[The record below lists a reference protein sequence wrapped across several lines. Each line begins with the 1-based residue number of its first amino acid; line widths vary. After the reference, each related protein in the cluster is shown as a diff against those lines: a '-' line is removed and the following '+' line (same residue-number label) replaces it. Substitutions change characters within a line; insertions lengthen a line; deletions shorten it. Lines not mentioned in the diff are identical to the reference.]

1 MIRKLLFLSQI
12 LNARELGSKNDP
24 SDARFDGLF
33 QKTLA
38 FEEIELSEDDLIW
51 AEKTYG
57 YGDKTGAFYS
67 PKNIPE
73 EFFLLGDKLCRYGS
87 DDCKNLISVK
97 DISSRGWN
105 NENALI
111 KPTHAFL
118 QWQDANQLNEVAVS
132 VFVLEAERGYQCVGD
147 VAVKGKYSELPAEI
161 MNRYRCV
168 KNGYL
173 EHIPLGRYFQFLFIM
188 AQK

>member
-1 MIRKLLFLSQI
+1 MAKIYHWSRS
-12 LNARELGSKNDP
+12 
-24 SDARFDGLF
+24 
-33 QKTLA
+33 
-38 FEEIELSEDDLIW
+38 LI
-51 AEKTYG
+51 A
-57 YGDKTGAFYS
+57 
-67 PKNIPE
+67 
-73 EFFLLGDKLCRYGS
+73 
-87 DDCKNLISVK
+87 VK

-118 QWQDANQLNEVAVS
+118 QWQDANHDLITNQANEVAVS

-147 VAVKGKYSELPAEI
+147 VAVKGEYSELPAEI

-168 KNGYL
+168 KSGYL
-173 EHIPLGRYFQFLFIM
+173 EHIPLGRLVNISFFDNM

>member
-12 LNARELGSKNDP
+12 LNARELGSKKDP
-24 SDARFDGLF
+24 SDERFDGLF

-57 YGDKTGAFYS
+57 YGDGTGAFYS

-87 DDCKNLISVK
+87 DDCKNLIAIK

-118 QWQDANQLNEVAVS
+118 QWQDANHDLITNQPIEVAVS

-147 VAVKGKYSELPAEI
+147 VAVKGEYSELPAEI

-168 KNGYL
+168 KSGYL
-173 EHIPLGRYFQFLFIM
+173 E
-188 AQK
+188 